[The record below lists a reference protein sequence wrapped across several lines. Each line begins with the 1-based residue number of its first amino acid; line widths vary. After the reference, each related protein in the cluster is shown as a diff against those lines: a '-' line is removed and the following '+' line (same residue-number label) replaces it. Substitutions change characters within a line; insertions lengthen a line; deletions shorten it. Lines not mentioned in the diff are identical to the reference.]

1 MLILFLG
8 LEFDYLII
16 STVRT
21 NCDLTS
27 LDEFHAVNMGFLT
40 NPKLLNTAITR
51 AKYQLIVAGDTI
63 ALSLIG
69 ECRTCWKVIFQI
81 SNENS
86 AFRVD
91 SGTYDDLMAE
101 VNKDDLRLCET
112 DQDSNI
118 DYEEA
123 TTSEQHKF
131 LYDGKMDCTVDTKT
145 ALASPFPPPTVLCQ
159 PCHPPFYMIQPP
171 VQYHIQPQYYCSP
184 VSSDMN
190 YPLFLP
196 VSPHPSV
203 LMVPVDPIVRFPVY
217 HQQALNNDKAQ
228 PSLVTSS
235 SQTCEIN
242 PVSAT
247 HQHYEEYSLPSAD
260 TIAKQR
266 QKVQFLS
273 TYNDHFFRRF
283 KDQQNTKHVT
293 NKFLTKATET
303 LRELTGA
310 VEDLSTHNMKLQL
323 EQVDSDLEACYKFM
337 DMQINDFF
345 QTCANGNVLSNTHLD
360 QRKTLLNKLGKCS
373 NTVNNQDLKNR
384 SSVATCKTL
393 IAVTFDLL
401 LVQSE
406 CSLIDTLMEHD
417 LSAGIVN
424 FKVEFLNSYINQIE
438 YILDDECI
446 FPKPIHKVKVQN
458 TEFDSF
464 RTTANITT
472 KNTKKIDQDLSQWF
486 KCRKNDPCIREYVQ
500 TKHRKKAQRLPPPL
514 SVLEILIDPP
524 FLEYE
529 DVCQTDNVLEGV
541 VSFET
546 VHDYKN
552 LHGKV
557 LVNQSIQV
565 HVNGLRNNNRTL
577 PGDVVLVKLINK
589 RNSNKFDVPGKIVSI
604 LKRTD
609 SIFSCKKLHQLENK
623 VLLSPVDINGPPF
636 LAFVKGEDIKRS
648 FYEVKFLE
656 WPPDSRYPIGCI
668 NTTSV
673 D

>member
-1 MLILFLG
+1 M
-8 LEFDYLII
+8 
-16 STVRT
+16 RT
-21 NCDLTS
+21 NCDLTR
-27 LDEFHAVNMGFLT
+27 LDEFHAVNMGFFT

-51 AKYQLIVAGDTI
+51 AKYQLIVVGDAI

-69 ECRTCWKVIFQI
+69 ECRACWKVIFQI
-81 SNENS
+81 CNENS

-101 VNKDDLRLCET
+101 INKNDLRLCET
-112 DQDSNI
+112 DQGSNI
-118 DYEEA
+118 DDEE
-123 TTSEQHKF
+123 TTTFEQHKF
-131 LYDGKMDCTVDTKT
+131 PNDGKMDITVDTKI
-145 ALASPFPPPTVLCQ
+145 ALASPLPPTVLCQ
-159 PCHPPFYMIQPP
+159 PCYPPFHMSQPP
-171 VQYHIQPQYYCSP
+171 VQYQIQPQYYCSTI
-184 VSSDMN
+184 SSDIN
-190 YPLFLP
+190 YPLFIP
-196 VSPHPSV
+196 VSPHPSM
-203 LMVPVDPIVRFPVY
+203 LMVPVDPIVRFLVD
-217 HQQALNNDKAQ
+217 HQQALKNDKTQ

-235 SQTCEIN
+235 SQTYEIN

-247 HQHYEEYSLPSAD
+247 HQQYEEYTLPSAD

-266 QKVQFLS
+266 QKVAFLS
-273 TYNDHFFRRF
+273 TYINHFFRRF
-283 KDQQNTKHVT
+283 KDQRNAKNVT

-303 LRELTGA
+303 LRELTDA
-310 VEDLSTHNMKLQL
+310 VEDLSTHNMRLQL
-323 EQVDSDLEACYKFM
+323 EQIDSDLEACYKFM

-345 QTCANGNVLSNTHLD
+345 QTYTNGNILSNIHVD
-360 QRKTLLNKLGKCS
+360 QRKTLVDKLGKCS
-373 NTVNNQDLKNR
+373 KTVNNQDLKNR
-384 SSVATCKTL
+384 SSVARCKILT
-393 IAVTFDLL
+393 AVTFYLL
-401 LVQSE
+401 LIQSE

-417 LSAGIVN
+417 LSASIVN
-424 FKVEFLNSYINQIE
+424 FKIEFLNSYINQIE
-438 YILDDECI
+438 HILDDECI
-446 FPKPIHKVKVQN
+446 FPKPIQKAKARS
-458 TEFDSF
+458 TEFDSVK
-464 RTTANITT
+464 TTANITT
-472 KNTKKIDQDLSQWF
+472 RNTKKIDQDLSRWF
-486 KCRKNDPCIREYVQ
+486 KDRKNDPCIREYVQ

-514 SVLEILIDPP
+514 SVLEILMDPP

-589 RNSNKFDVPGKIVSI
+589 RSSNKFDVPGKIVSI

-609 SIFSCKKLHQLENK
+609 STFNCKKLHQLENK

-636 LAFVKGEDIKRS
+636 LAFVKGEDINQS

-656 WPPDSRYPIGCI
+656 WPSDSKYPIGSI

>member
-1 MLILFLG
+1 M
-8 LEFDYLII
+8 
-16 STVRT
+16 RT
-21 NCDLTS
+21 NCDLTRM
-27 LDEFHAVNMGFLT
+27 DEYHAVNMGFLT

-51 AKYQLIVAGDTI
+51 AKYQLIVVGDTI

-69 ECRTCWKVIFQI
+69 ECRACWKVIFQI
-81 SNENS
+81 CNENS
-86 AFRVD
+86 TFRVD
-91 SGTYDDLMAE
+91 SGTYEDLLAE
-101 VNKDDLRLCET
+101 INNIDSKLCET
-112 DQDSNI
+112 DQGSNI
-118 DYEEA
+118 NEKAA
-123 TTSEQHKF
+123 TCEQQKF
-131 LYDGKMDCTVDTKT
+131 PNDSKMDSTVDTKAL
-145 ALASPFPPPTVLCQ
+145 ALASPLPPRTMLRQ
-159 PCHPPFYMIQPP
+159 PCYPPFHMFEPSF
-171 VQYHIQPQYYCSP
+171 QYQIQPQYCCSP

-190 YPLFLP
+190 YPLFIP

-203 LMVPVDPIVRFPVY
+203 LMVPLDPNIRFSVD
-217 HQQALNNDKAQ
+217 HQQALKNNKAQ
-228 PSLVTSS
+228 SFLVTSS

-266 QKVQFLS
+266 QKVAFLS
-273 TYNDHFFRRF
+273 TYIDHFFLRF
-283 KDQQNTKHVT
+283 KDQRNTKHVT

-303 LRELTGA
+303 LKELTGA

-323 EQVDSDLEACYKFM
+323 EQVDSDLEACYKFI

-345 QTCANGNVLSNTHLD
+345 RTYTNGNVLSNTHVD
-360 QRKTLLNKLGKCS
+360 ERKTLLDKLGKCLS
-373 NTVNNQDLKNR
+373 TVNNQDLKNR
-384 SSVATCKTL
+384 SSVAKCKTL

-401 LVQSE
+401 LIQSE
-406 CSLIDTLMEHD
+406 CCLIETLMEHD
-417 LSAGIVN
+417 LSVGIVN
-424 FKVEFLNSYINQIE
+424 FKIEFLNSYINQIE

-446 FPKPIHKVKVQN
+446 FPKPIQKAKARH
-458 TEFDSF
+458 TEFDSV
-464 RTTANITT
+464 RTTANVTI
-472 KNTKKIDQDLSQWF
+472 KNTKKADQDLSQWF
-486 KCRKNDPCIREYVQ
+486 KGRKNDPCIREYVQ

-514 SVLEILIDPP
+514 SVLEILMDPP

-529 DVCQTDNVLEGV
+529 DVNQTDNVLEGV

-552 LHGKV
+552 LHAKV

-604 LKRTD
+604 LKRTE
-609 SIFSCKKLHQLENK
+609 SAFKCKKLHQSENK

-636 LAFVKGEDIKRS
+636 LAFIKGEDFKQS

-656 WPPDSRYPIGCI
+656 WQSDSKYPIGSI
-668 NTTSV
+668 NTTSA